1 MENLQL
7 VETVVVVLGSLY
19 LSRKII
25 RHMWSLLNVEK
36 EPITVLVTGAAGMFV
51 QLLCWIKLL
60 HYV

>member
-1 MENLQL
+1 MENLEL
-7 VETVVVVLGSLY
+7 VETVVVVLGSLF

-25 RHMWSLLNVEK
+25 KHMWSLLNVEK
-36 EPITVLVTGAAGMFV
+36 EPVTVLVTGAAGMFI